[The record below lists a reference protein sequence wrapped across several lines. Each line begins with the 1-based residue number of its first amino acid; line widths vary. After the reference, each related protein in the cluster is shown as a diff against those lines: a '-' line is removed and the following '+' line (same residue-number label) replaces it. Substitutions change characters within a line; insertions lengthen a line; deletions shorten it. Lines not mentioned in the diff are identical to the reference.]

1 VLVLSDVATANVAQR
16 RVWIDDAQLAQ
27 VLQAHQVLGLSGS
40 IEPLAAECQCAVG
53 LVDMVEQR
61 SRSWKSAPSPSAH
74 CNKSGTA
81 RTRAI
86 TRSFIP
92 NSSMS
97 TIEALH
103 VVAALHIFVHLAPA
117 GAAKGLDRKEL
128 HAIQHDQ
135 PRATWQTLRTRAASS
150 EQRTSPSSMRVAS
163 PPRTI
168 GTLFPAWIWYGAT
181 EWPLRFEML
190 LTG

>member
-1 VLVLSDVATANVAQR
+1 MLVLSDVAAANVAQR

-53 LVDMVEQR
+53 LVNVVEQR
-61 SRSWKSAPSPSAH
+61 SRSWKSAPSHQHIAASQML
-74 CNKSGTA
+74 
-81 RTRAI
+81 RAYDRV

-92 NSSMS
+92 NISMS

-117 GAAKGLDRKEL
+117 GAAKGLDCKEL

-150 EQRTSPSSMRVAS
+150 APL
-163 PPRTI
+163 PP
-168 GTLFPAWIWYGAT
+168 PCA
-181 EWPLRFEML
+181 
-190 LTG
+190 